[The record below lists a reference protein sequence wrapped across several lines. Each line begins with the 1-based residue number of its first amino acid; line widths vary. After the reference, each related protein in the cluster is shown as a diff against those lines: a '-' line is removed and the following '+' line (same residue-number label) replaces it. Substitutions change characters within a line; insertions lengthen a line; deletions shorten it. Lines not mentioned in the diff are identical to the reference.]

1 MRART
6 LTVLIAVLLV
16 AVFVAVNGAA
26 FLAPTR
32 LDLLFMTVEAPLG
45 VVMLCL
51 LVLAVL
57 AAAAYMAVWRG
68 SMLVESR
75 RQARELQAQRTLAD
89 NAEASRITE
98 LRQAMHDEI
107 ERLAAR
113 VGALDEALRAEIR
126 DNANALAATLAEM
139 DDRWSVAG
147 PASAR

>member
-6 LTVLIAVLLV
+6 LTVVIVVLLV

-32 LDLLFMTVEAPLG
+32 LDLLVANVEAPLG

-57 AAAAYMAVWRG
+57 ASAAYMAVWRG
-68 SMLVESR
+68 TVLVESR
-75 RQARELQAQRTLAD
+75 RQARELEAQRVLAE

-98 LRQAMHDEI
+98 LRQALHDDV

-113 VGALDEALRAEIR
+113 IAALDEALRAEIR

-139 DDRWSVAG
+139 DDRWGGAG
-147 PASAR
+147 PAPAR